1 MQGRAPAVRL
11 VPLVED
17 GTDSPTPLDLQ
28 DALPLD
34 ALFAPVASSKES
46 IAAAVEGLQPDQPP
60 VTEASL
66 DLEATGSARPNATRG
81 FGSALQV
88 GLVLLQCRQRSW
100 HLMDSSANPA
110 SYRIL

>member
-1 MQGRAPAVRL
+1 MQGSVPAVRL

-34 ALFAPVASSKES
+34 ALLASVASSKES
-46 IAAAVEGLQPDQPP
+46 IAAAVEGLQPDQPS

-66 DLEATGSARPNATRG
+66 DLEANGSARPNATRG

-88 GLVLLQCRQRSW
+88 GLQIR
-100 HLMDSSANPA
+100 
-110 SYRIL
+110 